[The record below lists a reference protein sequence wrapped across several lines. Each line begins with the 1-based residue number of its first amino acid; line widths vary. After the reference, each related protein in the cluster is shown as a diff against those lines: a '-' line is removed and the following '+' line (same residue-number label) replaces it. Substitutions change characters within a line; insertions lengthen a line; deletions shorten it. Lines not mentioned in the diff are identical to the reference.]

1 MSCVD
6 MSASKHLTH
15 DVDNTCCDW
24 HRLLVLWGTHEE
36 RNHRSICVTT
46 IASTY
51 VSYKLHI
58 ILIWVMPWPSLA
70 HLSLHKHGGG
80 KPLATP
86 HSYNLRVAHLP
97 PAHGSYMAYVQLTCA
112 PSPLHHFAHHPS
124 PLWTYMNTIYVSL
137 SRRSGFHLL
146 LPEEN
151 SKFQRGVGET
161 HINIYIYIYLLIY
174 V

>member
-80 KPLATP
+80 SLWP
-86 HSYNLRVAHLP
+86 HPIHITFAWLTSRLLMAHTWLMYSSHVLP
-97 PAHGSYMAYVQLTCA
+97 PLSTTLPTIHPPYEYTWIQYMSRYPADQV
-112 PSPLHHFAHHPS
+112 S
-124 PLWTYMNTIYVSL
+124 IYFC
-137 SRRSGFHLL
+137 RKKTRSFKGGWG
-146 LPEEN
+146 
-151 SKFQRGVGET
+151 K
-161 HINIYIYIYLLIY
+161 HI
-174 V
+174 